1 LASVG
6 FKNKEKGFET
16 SMNWIETFLG
26 EHHTA
31 FWTIF
36 VASMVSVMCAWL
48 GVWLVIQRLSMLGD
62 AISHSVLP
70 GLVMVFVFF
79 GTRAPLPMALGAGIA
94 ALLTVFLTK
103 AVSQSVK
110 VREDASMG
118 VVFTVL
124 FAVGVLL
131 ITRFASQIDL
141 DPSCVLY
148 GQIEFVSID
157 TFPIGRLEVPE
168 ALLTVGPAFILT
180 FLFLWVFRREL
191 LIMAFDPMLGEVLG
205 KYPALMYYLLMSVVA
220 FATVASFEPVGSILV
235 IAMLV
240 GPAATAQL
248 LTRRLKSVFMLSTGV
263 AILSAVTGYFLAER
277 WDTSI
282 AGMMAVTL
290 GVLYVLA
297 AVGVSLK
304 DKVLLKSM
312 VKA

>member
-1 LASVG
+1 
-6 FKNKEKGFET
+6 
-16 SMNWIETFLG
+16 
-26 EHHTA
+26 
-31 FWTIF
+31 
-36 VASMVSVMCAWL
+36 
-48 GVWLVIQRLSMLGD
+48 
-62 AISHSVLP
+62 
-70 GLVMVFVFF
+70 
-79 GTRAPLPMALGAGIA
+79 
-94 ALLTVFLTK
+94 
-103 AVSQSVK
+103 
-110 VREDASMG
+110 
-118 VVFTVL
+118 
-124 FAVGVLL
+124 
-131 ITRFASQIDL
+131 
-141 DPSCVLY
+141 
-148 GQIEFVSID
+148 
-157 TFPIGRLEVPE
+157 
-168 ALLTVGPAFILT
+168 
-180 FLFLWVFRREL
+180 
-191 LIMAFDPMLGEVLG
+191 MLGEVLG